1 MAVGLATVVAVN
13 VSAEVDAAS
22 VFPSVAGAPRTP
34 KNAKVTSSGFSTH
47 VAVAP
52 VPVKVPLAQTPF
64 AGRQQALPIEVD
76 GDLGLVM
83 GMCR

>member
-1 MAVGLATVVAVN
+1 LAVGLATVVAVN

-47 VAVAP
+47 IGVAP

-64 AGRQQALPIEVD
+64 AGTGCSHGRPLALSEETP
-76 GDLGLVM
+76 G
-83 GMCR
+83 CSS